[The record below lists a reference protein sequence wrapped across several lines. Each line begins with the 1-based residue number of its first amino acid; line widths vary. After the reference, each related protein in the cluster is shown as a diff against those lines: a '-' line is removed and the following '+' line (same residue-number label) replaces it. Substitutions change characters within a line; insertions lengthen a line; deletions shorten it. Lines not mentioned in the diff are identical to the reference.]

1 MQLALL
7 VTHFFIL
14 EVASMR
20 FQKEALDAMPRG
32 WIYWRPRLRDAIGR
46 GGSGVLDL
54 PSRLGLFTSRL
65 SRRQRPPT
73 SLSSNAPE
81 AGGWAALKK
90 ERKFKPVDTFK
101 SSFFKDFDLVIP
113 VDIQKNTINL
123 KTSAVPKEETS
134 QECKTVL
141 FVIFVEENFRGIFS
155 HRNYFLIGFVY
166 FV

>member
-1 MQLALL
+1 M
-7 VTHFFIL
+7 
-14 EVASMR
+14 
-20 FQKEALDAMPRG
+20 
-32 WIYWRPRLRDAIGR
+32 
-46 GGSGVLDL
+46 
-54 PSRLGLFTSRL
+54 
-65 SRRQRPPT
+65 
-73 SLSSNAPE
+73 
-81 AGGWAALKK
+81 KK
-90 ERKFKPVDTFK
+90 ERKFKPADTFK

-141 FVIFVEENFRGIFS
+141 FVIFVEDPRKISWSQGIFS